1 MDTLYNQLKNKS
13 SNELFQLVSLST
25 LILSERNDTVDIQQ
39 DYNDFINNMFRY
51 QEDMFLN
58 FREKINKNLSLQ
70 NQTKKYLDVYTQ
82 WHKDLMFK
90 KVVHLKSLFQPEQRS
105 PEWYDLRQKMFTA
118 SADVCD
124 ILGLS
129 QYGGNINKVIMKKCG
144 EGPKF
149 TGNKYTWHGQKY
161 EDIACQIYESRY
173 NYKVWEFGLIPHP
186 HLSCLGAS
194 PDGITTCGRMLEI
207 KVPSG
212 RKIDGK
218 IKIGYYV
225 QMQAQMEVCD
235 LDICDFFECNIV
247 EYDKESYDKDIYI
260 PSENYFLDIIP
271 RTADLGLV
279 KVPDDRRTED
289 GLEKGLIGR
298 IGEYSTGGEN
308 KYFFPPMNMTTKE
321 QENWLL
327 EKQKNHPDMVI
338 DYWRL
343 ETNSIN
349 HVKRDRQWWKEKEVT
364 RKLLEAW
371 KGVEYARLNGTDHL
385 LSDSQYM
392 KKYGDFEEET
402 KEIFKEDGE
411 ELEHIVSTFLDNIES
426 DDENMIDL
434 IIDRVDSKKVVKT
447 KTTNSKKIITV
458 KKSSTKKIIKKSKN
472 ITSIKPIKN
481 NKKNKGNNHSLTIE
495 EITNFGLLDTSS
507 DDE

>member
-1 MDTLYNQLKNKS
+1 MDTLYKQLQDKS
-13 SNELFQLVSLST
+13 TEDLLKLVSLST
-25 LILSERNDTVDIQQ
+25 LILSTRQTGDITQEFNSFVDDKFKQ
-39 DYNDFINNMFRY
+39 
-51 QEDMFLN
+51 QEDMFYN
-58 FREKINKNLSLQ
+58 FREKINTNLALQ
-70 NQTKKYLDVYTQ
+70 EQTQKQLDVYKQ

-90 KVVHLKSLFQPEQRS
+90 KVVHLKSLFQPAQRS
-105 PEWYDLRQKMFTA
+105 PEWYDLREKMFTA

-124 ILGLS
+124 ILGMS
-129 QYGGNINKVIMKKCG
+129 QYGGNINKVILKKCG
-144 EGPKF
+144 EGAKF

-186 HLSCLGAS
+186 HLPCLGAS

-212 RKIDGK
+212 RKIDGH
-218 IKIGYYV
+218 IKQGYYV

-235 LDICDFFECNIV
+235 LDICDFFECNIT
-247 EYDKESYDKDIYI
+247 EYDKERYENDIYI
-260 PSENYFLDIIP
+260 PEENYFLDILP

-279 KVPDDRRTED
+279 KVPNDRRTED

-308 KYFFPPMNMTTKE
+308 QYFFPPMNMTTKE
-321 QENWLL
+321 QEAWLL
-327 EKQKNHPDMVI
+327 EKQKEHPTMVI

-349 HVKRDRQWWKEKEVT
+349 HVKRNRKWWSDKQVT
-364 RKLLEAW
+364 AKLLEAW
-371 KGVEYARLNGTDHL
+371 KGVEYARLKGTDHL

-392 KKYGDFEEET
+392 KKYGGDEDNET

-411 ELEHIVSTFLDNIES
+411 ALECLVSTFLDDIDS
-426 DDENMIDL
+426 DDDTVIDMIVN
-434 IIDRVDSKKVVKT
+434 RVNTKKKVISTTTTT
-447 KTTNSKKIITV
+447 KKVIKI
-458 KKSSTKKIIKKSKN
+458 KKSSTKKVIKKSKN
-472 ITSIKPIKN
+472 ITSNKSS
-481 NKKNKGNNHSLTIE
+481 KKNKKDENKGLTVE
-495 EITNFGLLDTSS
+495 EITSLGLLDSSS
-507 DDE
+507 DDDN